1 MEEILRKLTDKND
14 KTAYEFAKQLGVESS
29 ESDKYLAMIPSFAEL
44 LQDKSSYVRTRAF
57 ILICNQA
64 RWANNGQLAAVF
76 DQMCLLLND
85 PKPTVVRQCLSA
97 LHEVVLFR
105 PAIICIILLVAC
117 VAFLVTRLIVNNNY
131 IGVILV
137 LAIVALSKLTDRF
150 IRVNDKDETEE

>member
-1 MEEILRKLTDKND
+1 MEAILRKLTDKND
-14 KTAYEFAKQLGVESS
+14 KTAYEFAKQLGVESVG
-29 ESDKYLAMIPSFAEL
+29 SDRYLAMIPMFAEL

-105 PAIICIILLVAC
+105 PELSDKIKKALAEIDVSKYKDSISPLILKDMETLC
-117 VAFLVTRLIVNNNY
+117 
-131 IGVILV
+131 
-137 LAIVALSKLTDRF
+137 KLL
-150 IRVNDKDETEE
+150 

>member
-14 KTAYEFAKQLGVESS
+14 KTAYEFAKQLGVESAR
-29 ESDKYLAMIPSFAEL
+29 SDRYLAMIPMFAEL

-64 RWANNGQLAAVF
+64 RWANDGQLATVF

-97 LHEVVLFR
+97 LHEVALFR
-105 PAIICIILLVAC
+105 PELSDKIENALAEMDISKYKDSMLP
-117 VAFLVTRLIVNNNY
+117 LISKDVE
-131 IGVILV
+131 
-137 LAIVALSKLTDRF
+137 ALRKL
-150 IRVNDKDETEE
+150 I